1 MCFNSK
7 QTGMVII
14 ADDLTGALD
23 TAIKFSQRG
32 AHTVAIDARGA
43 EQLVPYLEEGYE
55 VVSVNTATR
64 HMEGEKAYRI
74 VHSLVRCALE
84 HGVGCIYKKTDSVL
98 RGNIAFEI
106 EALKDASR
114 AAFIP
119 FAPAYPELRRTVED
133 GIMKVAGIPLAQT
146 SFAQDPFEPITSS
159 DTRDLFL
166 NSPLKAVSTCDGSF
180 IPADGQADVV
190 VYDGRT
196 GEDMYKLAQNL
207 YKAGCRVFCGCA
219 GFAEA
224 LSRLLFCGHVM
235 PGRLVPRPMLVVC
248 GSVNPVSKRQLE
260 VLEKGGVTRVRL
272 TEGEALEPDFT
283 SSVRCGDLVDV
294 IMGDLETEGLVILD
308 TLADISAVRGS
319 AMESACKVSRALA
332 SIVHS
337 CIDRGEFTVFV
348 IGGDTMLS
356 LLEELGR
363 VAVEPVSELEEG
375 IVLSYVH
382 HDGRRM
388 TLLSKSGGF
397 GSDDL
402 IWSLVNDKENEYQEV
417 KL

>member
-7 QTGMVII
+7 QTGLVII
-14 ADDLTGALD
+14 ADDLTGTLD

-32 AHTVAIDARGA
+32 AHTVAIDARSA

-64 HMEGEKAYRI
+64 HMEGEEAYRI
-74 VHSLVRCALE
+74 VHSLVRCALDN
-84 HGVGCIYKKTDSVL
+84 GVECIYKKTDSVL
-98 RGNIAFEI
+98 RGNIACEI
-106 EALKDASR
+106 EALKDASM

-119 FAPAYPELRRTVED
+119 FAPAYPELRRTVEG
-133 GIMKVAGIPLAQT
+133 GIMMVAGIPLAQT
-146 SFAQDPFEPITSS
+146 SFAHDPFEPITSS
-159 DTRDLFL
+159 DTLDLFR
-166 NSPLKAVSTCDGSF
+166 SSSLKAVSSCDGSF
-180 IPADGQADVV
+180 IPVEGQADVV

-196 GEDMYKLAQNL
+196 AEDMHTLAGNL

-224 LSRLLFCGHVM
+224 LSRLLYTGHVM
-235 PGRLVPRPMLVVC
+235 PHRLVPRPMLVVC
-248 GSVNPVSKRQLE
+248 GSVNPVSKRQLD
-260 VLEKGGVTRVRL
+260 VLEKAGVPRL
-272 TEGEALEPDFT
+272 RIAEGEAMEPDFPSSGRFT
-283 SSVRCGDLVDV
+283 SLADG
-294 IMGDLETEGLVILD
+294 IMDALGTEGLAILD
-308 TLADISAVRGS
+308 TEADLSAVSCS
-319 AMESACKVSRALA
+319 AMESARKVSRALA

-363 VAVEPVSELEEG
+363 VVVEPVSELAKG
-375 IVLSYVH
+375 IVLSYVL

-397 GSDDL
+397 GSDNL
-402 IWSLVNDKENEYQEV
+402 IQELVNDKENEYQEV

>member
-74 VHSLVRCALE
+74 VHSLVRCVLE

-166 NSPLKAVSTCDGSF
+166 HSPLKAVSTCDGSF
-180 IPADGQADVV
+180 IPTDGQADVV

-219 GFAEA
+219 
-224 LSRLLFCGHVM
+224 
-235 PGRLVPRPMLVVC
+235 
-248 GSVNPVSKRQLE
+248 SVNPVSKRQLE
-260 VLEKGGVTRVRL
+260 VLEKGGVPRVRL